1 MRWLGN
7 GGCKIIRTRLLRLEK
22 LTCYN
27 EVVALIQE
35 AIDATLREDLVRVEE
50 EIVNWRKSAWV

>member
-1 MRWLGN
+1 MQDNPNQTFAWDDSSG
-7 GGCKIIRTRLLRLEK
+7 E